1 MYVHTAVQH
10 GYVEARM
17 TDSPYAY
24 SLAHAEAGW
33 AWRIFDEDGEMV
45 AQGLD
50 LSQSDAQASVETA
63 IRMAASEAR
72 A

>member
-1 MYVHTAVQH
+1 
-10 GYVEARM
+10 M
-17 TDSPYAY
+17 TDAPYAY
-24 SLAHAEAGW
+24 SLAHADSGW
-33 AWRIFDEDGEMV
+33 AWRILDEDGETV